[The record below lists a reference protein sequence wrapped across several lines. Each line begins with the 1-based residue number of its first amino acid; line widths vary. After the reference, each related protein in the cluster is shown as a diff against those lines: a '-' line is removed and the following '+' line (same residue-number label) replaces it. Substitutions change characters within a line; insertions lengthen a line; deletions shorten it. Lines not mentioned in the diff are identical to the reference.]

1 MTTLG
6 CLLIGLIVTAVFLMS
21 KKSGE
26 TYPPVVDNC
35 PDYWI
40 NTYYDKDSECKKS
53 QYGCCPD
60 NRTPQMDPPGTN
72 CVINSEPNPA
82 PQPLPKKSIGGCNGT
97 QYGCCPDNNTPKR
110 DSSGS
115 NCLLSKV

>member
-1 MTTLG
+1 MNNFQNYVLVTTLG

-53 QYGCCPD
+53 QY
-60 NRTPQMDPPGTN
+60 
-72 CVINSEPNPA
+72 A
-82 PQPLPKKSIGGCNGT
+82 
-97 QYGCCPDNNTPKR
+97 KR
-110 DSSGS
+110 MRRDR
-115 NCLLSKV
+115 K